1 MKNKEIADILYEIS
15 ELLAIKGENVFKIRA
30 YEKAALNISSLTEDI
45 AVKIKEGE
53 KISGVGESIAEKIKE
68 YLETGKLEY
77 YDNLKKSFP
86 QGFLEIMSVQG
97 VGPKRA
103 KLLYDKLDIKN
114 IDELKKAAEEGK
126 IRNIETLGE
135 KSEQNILKGIAVI
148 KKGAER
154 ILFSRAL
161 HIASEIIE
169 KLKSS
174 DVIKISEAGSLRR
187 RKETVRD
194 IDILCTSKDSAK
206 VIEKFCSLGTQ
217 VLAKGETKSS
227 ILTFENVQ
235 VDLRIVKENEYGSAL
250 QYFTGS
256 QQHNIALRGLAKDV
270 GYKIN
275 EYGIFDTKTNK
286 KVGGLT
292 EEEIYNK
299 LGLKIMPPELREN
312 NGEIEASKNNTLP
325 KLLELSDIKG
335 DFHVHTKYSDG
346 NMSIEQIADAAIKL
360 GYEWV
365 GICDH
370 SPSLKVAGG
379 LEIKTLRKKIDEI
392 KEFNEN
398 SKNIKLLCGTEV
410 DILSDGKIDYPD
422 EILKE
427 LDLVIASIHSGFKQD
442 EKTITNRIVKAM
454 ENKYVNSLGH
464 PTGRLINKR
473 EPYQVNLEEVIKAAK
488 TFEVTLEINAYPERL
503 DLPDIWCKNAKE
515 RNVLLAIGTDSH
527 FIEQLNFMKYGV
539 FVARRGWL
547 EKKDVLNCLNYTQ
560 LKKFLLKRR

>member
-97 VGPKRA
+97 GGPKRA
-103 KLLYDKLDIKN
+103 KILYDKLDIKN
-114 IDELKKAAEEGK
+114 ID
-126 IRNIETLGE
+126 
-135 KSEQNILKGIAVI
+135 VI

-174 DVIKISEAGSLRR
+174 DVIKKSEAGSLRR

-227 ILTFENVQ
+227 ILTSENVQ

>member
-1 MKNKEIADILYEIS
+1 M
-15 ELLAIKGENVFKIRA
+15 
-30 YEKAALNISSLTEDI
+30 
-45 AVKIKEGE
+45 
-53 KISGVGESIAEKIKE
+53 
-68 YLETGKLEY
+68 
-77 YDNLKKSFP
+77 
-86 QGFLEIMSVQG
+86 
-97 VGPKRA
+97 
-103 KLLYDKLDIKN
+103 
-114 IDELKKAAEEGK
+114 
-126 IRNIETLGE
+126 
-135 KSEQNILKGIAVI
+135 I